1 MRLYDYTI
9 NVKSVLIKTEHHMI
23 ISAIKKKEAM
33 KFCKDF
39 KGIKVLERCKGKSLR
54 SEFDNI
60 NYLMSIQK
68 ELLTQKLKANEL
80 YIEN

>member
-1 MRLYDYTI
+1 MKVQYYTV
-9 NVKSVLIKTEHHMI
+9 NVKNTNDNLGRRLVIL
-23 ISAIKKKEAM
+23 AVNKKEAM

-39 KGIKVLERCKGKSLR
+39 KGIKVLKRCKGKSLR